1 MIAFMLMLARKVI
14 EDVDPD
20 NETQLVNKTVIM
32 VSVSDIIVFVDC
44 VICFAVAVG
53 ILGCCL
59 GWDYLVWHQSVS
71 NEHNKTIDYF
81 CIHRQK

>member
-20 NETQLVNKTVIM
+20 NETQLVNKTVIV

-59 GWDYLVWHQSVS
+59 GWGLSGLASKRKQ
-71 NEHNKTIDYF
+71 
-81 CIHRQK
+81 